1 MPPKKVKKTQF
12 EPKDLVLAKMHGFPA
27 WPSFV
32 MPEDMVPDA
41 ILKAKKKTTN
51 YCVIFIP
58 DGDFYW
64 MSDKNLEPL
73 SEEKLDKKLEKI
85 PNKNKPKKKAG
96 GRTLQVTD
104 ALLATKGLD
113 FDDFMER
120 LDKDRIQGDEEDEE
134 VEGYE
139 DEEEYDADEISES
152 KKQDGDDEE
161 EKGEG
166 DSLEEDENA
175 LSDRNSRSKR
185 KRSISTN
192 GKRKTLKA
200 SNTTPTASSQAE
212 YTNGH
217 NKTKVE
223 GSPKLTEEEKQHQL
237 WLCRIKLQRS
247 LIQRNQPVTPA
258 NPKQF
263 PPPTANELLVARLIL
278 HRLVEFPVNLEL
290 LKKTK
295 IHKVLKCILR
305 DKDLEYP
312 DSFKLH
318 EKCEEL
324 LAKWNSI
331 IEDLKVEKL
340 KEPNQSLNHNHS
352 SSTTSAL
359 TDVKNSES
367 RLSSLAPDESEVS
380 ALENITTDSIKKEP
394 ANGNSDYRPEN
405 DTTTQSEL
413 KDEHKDSDD
422 INESITNDVS
432 VIS

>member
-1 MPPKKVKKTQF
+1 MPPKKIKAQF
-12 EPKDLVLAKMHGFPA
+12 ESRDLVLAKMHGFPA

-41 ILKAKKKTTN
+41 IMKAKKKTTN

-64 MSDKNLEPL
+64 MNDKNLEPL

-113 FDDFMER
+113 FDEFMEM
-120 LDKDRIQGDEEDEE
+120 LDKDRIQGDEDEE
-134 VEGYE
+134 EEEEYG
-139 DEEEYDADEISES
+139 DEEEYDVDETSGS
-152 KKQDGDDEE
+152 KKPDVDEEVEDDEE
-161 EKGEG
+161 
-166 DSLEEDENA
+166 DEDGTPSE
-175 LSDRNSRSKR
+175 RNSRSKR
-185 KRSISTN
+185 KRSISSN
-192 GKRKTLKA
+192 GRRKTLKA
-200 SNTTPTASSQAE
+200 SNTTPTASSQTE

-217 NKTKVE
+217 SKAKLG

-295 IHKVLKCILR
+295 IH
-305 DKDLEYP
+305 YTW
-312 DSFKLH
+312 S
-318 EKCEEL
+318 
-324 LAKWNSI
+324 
-331 IEDLKVEKL
+331 
-340 KEPNQSLNHNHS
+340 
-352 SSTTSAL
+352 
-359 TDVKNSES
+359 
-367 RLSSLAPDESEVS
+367 
-380 ALENITTDSIKKEP
+380 
-394 ANGNSDYRPEN
+394 
-405 DTTTQSEL
+405 
-413 KDEHKDSDD
+413 
-422 INESITNDVS
+422 
-432 VIS
+432 